1 MKRVRRLNI
10 SLMLVFMACSCWI
23 NSVSAQTIV
32 NVPDVN
38 LAAALRTAL
47 GLQATAPITQEA
59 MGSLTAFYGSPP
71 GASDLTGLETA
82 TALTILTLSGNEYL
96 ENLSPLS
103 GLTKPHEATT
113 QWQ

>member
-23 NSVSAQTIV
+23 NGVSAQTIV

-47 GLQATAPITQEA
+47 GLPATAPITQEA
-59 MGSLTAFYGSPP
+59 MGSLTAF
-71 GASDLTGLETA
+71 LW
-82 TALTILTLSGNEYL
+82 I
-96 ENLSPLS
+96 
-103 GLTKPHEATT
+103 TT
-113 QWQ
+113 RCQRPDRA